1 MNSPL
6 WREAI
11 EMEPHVQKLVKRWQQ
26 DNPQAVAK
34 MRRKGNLETLASA
47 ALDRHAEV
55 LSSLLQNGLPQN
67 QASELA
73 DEELQLAP
81 GPVQPG

>member
-1 MNSPL
+1 
-6 WREAI
+6 
-11 EMEPHVQKLVKRWQQ
+11 MEPQIQKLVKRWKQE
-26 DNPQAVAK
+26 NPQAVAE
-34 MRRKGNLETLASA
+34 MRRKGSLEALASG

-73 DEELQLAP
+73 DEELQLPP
-81 GPVQPG
+81 GPVQPGYG